1 MSKYIRQELT
11 SNDYVIYN
19 CSDWH
24 VGSKAFHEDAAL
36 ELIDRVES
44 EGAFLTFGGDALE
57 GKTINSPHFNPD
69 GLHSNKLN
77 IHSQADAF
85 VKMLKPI
92 ADRVLMLQ
100 LGNHELYLK
109 KDFDV
114 VGYICQQLGISECCG
129 DYQTWLKINNSLTL
143 HFWHGRPS
151 MPRGAKDPIQRE
163 ANQKAWLKNKLAPLA
178 GSAQAQYMAHTH
190 HTLIVQPIEQ
200 YALLDG
206 GENVKGRYF
215 TEKIRDIEG
224 QVWVPTDA
232 RWFVNTGTFR
242 RGGGFDYCDYSEIAG
257 YVPPAIACTK
267 TTVENNSVVNIEKV
281 LF

>member
-1 MSKYIRQELT
+1 MAKYIRQDLT
-11 SNDYVIYN
+11 AKDYVIYN
-19 CSDWH
+19 TGDWH
-24 VGSKAFHEDAAL
+24 VGSKAFHESAAG
-36 ELIDRVES
+36 ELVDMVES

-57 GKTINSPHFNPD
+57 GKTINSPHFNPA
-69 GLHSNKLN
+69 GLRSNQLN

-85 VKMLKPI
+85 VEILEPI
-92 ADRVLMLQ
+92 ADRILMLQ
-100 LGNHELYLK
+100 LGNHELYLL

-114 VGYICQQLGISECCG
+114 VHYICQQLGIPECHG
-129 DYQTWLKINNSLTL
+129 DYQTWLNINNAMTL

-163 ANQKAWLKNKLAPLA
+163 ANQRAWLKNKMYALA
-178 GSAQAQYMAHTH
+178 GSAHAQYMGHTH
-190 HTLIVQPIEQ
+190 QTLIVEPIQQ

-215 TEKIRDIEG
+215 TEEIRDIDG
-224 QVWVPTDA
+224 QVWVPPDA
-232 RWFVNTGTFR
+232 RWYVNTGTLR

-257 YVPPAIACTK
+257 YVPPAIACTR
-267 TTVENNSVVNIEKV
+267 TIVENNRIVNIEKV